1 MNGLYSRTGWRLKCF
16 FSGSKR
22 GPSSVKR
29 ALFVETSRSRARF
42 FSCGAGVPLGTIPGM
57 DLPDQCRISTDV
69 RVMYFDTDAGGVVHN
84 IVYLR
89 FIETART
96 LLAIQMGMSF
106 GEIARTNIHP
116 VVTRTEIDYK
126 RPARL
131 GDEIRVDGRVVE
143 WSAIRF
149 WVEFEIVRPS
159 DGALLVKCRQALAL
173 VQMPE
178 GRPIRLPSGFP
189 ASLSLGG

>member
-1 MNGLYSRTGWRLKCF
+1 
-16 FSGSKR
+16 
-22 GPSSVKR
+22 
-29 ALFVETSRSRARF
+29 
-42 FSCGAGVPLGTIPGM
+42 M
-57 DLPDQCRISTDV
+57 DVPDQCRISTDV

-96 LLAIQMGMSF
+96 YLAIQMGMSF
-106 GEIARTNIHP
+106 QEIERTGIHP

-131 GDEIRVDGRVVE
+131 GDELRVDGRVVE
-143 WSAIRF
+143 WRRIRF
-149 WVEFEIVRPS
+149 WVEFEVVRPS
-159 DGALLVKCRQALAL
+159 DGALLVQCRQALAL

-178 GRPIRLPSGFP
+178 GRPVRLPAGFP
-189 ASLSLGG
+189 ASLAMGG